1 MSIVHELIAVP
12 PDPSQCSHNP
22 ANVSNL
28 LSAWSFG
35 AINVNMGYWRMPL
48 EERRGAAE
56 RLGRVLE
63 RELTYDENQHPNI
76 TPDLL
81 RVDPALER
89 LEHWIREVA
98 SAMAP
103 PQEAQ

>member
-1 MSIVHELIAVP
+1 MRIVHELIAVP
-12 PDPSQCSHNP
+12 SAPSRCSHHP

-28 LSAWSFG
+28 LSAWSSG
-35 AINVNMGYWRMPL
+35 AINANMGYWRMPL
-48 EERRGAAE
+48 EERREAAE

-76 TPDLL
+76 TADLL
-81 RVDPALER
+81 RVDPVLER
-89 LEHWIREVA
+89 LEHWIRVVA
-98 SAMAP
+98 AAVPP